1 MEIRLIISADESA
14 LEFSRNLGAM
24 FLNSEEFKN
33 SFTEAVKTEVK
44 TETKKEEVKTDVK
57 TDVNKS
63 ITIEQ
68 IRAKASEMLQSDPK
82 RLAKAIQ
89 HFGIER
95 VPDLKPEQYEDFMEY
110 ING

>member
-24 FLNSEEFKN
+24 FLNSSEFKN
-33 SFTEAVKTEVK
+33 SFTEAVKAEVK
-44 TETKKEEVKTDVK
+44 TETKKEEVKTEVK
-57 TDVNKS
+57 KC